1 MKELEKIIK
10 KYANDYTPL
19 LLDIEVYVS
28 KKISISFLEENDEYV
43 RIFPKNGSHYID
55 IIPDYGIDDRIYIA
69 IRKLYDIG
77 LTNYISKISFHE
89 GTLRI
94 VVQKIYTIKEV
105 EIEFYKHLNGSL
117 KDIFGDIWNYEF
129 LDDL

>member
-1 MKELEKIIK
+1 MKDLEKIIE

-28 KKISISFLEENDEYV
+28 KKISISFLEENDGYV

-69 IRKLYDIG
+69 IRKLYDNG
-77 LTNYISKISFHE
+77 LTNYIAKISFHE

-94 VVQKIYTIKEV
+94 VVQMIYTIKEV
-105 EIEFYKHLNGSL
+105 EIEFNKRLNGCL
-117 KDIFGDIWNYEF
+117 KDIFGDTWNYEF
-129 LDDL
+129 VDDL